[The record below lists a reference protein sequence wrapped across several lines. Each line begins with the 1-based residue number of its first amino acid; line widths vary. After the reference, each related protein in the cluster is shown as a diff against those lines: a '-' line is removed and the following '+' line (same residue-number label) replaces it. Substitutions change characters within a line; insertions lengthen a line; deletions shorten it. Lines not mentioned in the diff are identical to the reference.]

1 MVGVYLALNCN
12 SFLMG
17 FTNRFLIPVLILAPF
32 FTASPA
38 FAQSYYEEVPRT
50 FYGGLLLGG
59 NFTQVDGDRFAG
71 YHKVGLNVGG
81 IVYAQFA
88 EHVAGSIEIL
98 FSQKGSRAHKNQLT
112 TSRAYNILKYDINLN
127 YAEVPI
133 MINYFDKRKSHFGAG
148 FSYSQLISSKEE
160 VITDPTFPSNINL
173 EDYPF
178 QKMDINFLIGFNLHL
193 VKGLFLNG
201 RFQYSVLPIRKNV
214 YSEFGRSEQFNNMW
228 VMRAMYLF

>member
-1 MVGVYLALNCN
+1 M
-12 SFLMG
+12 SR
-17 FTNRFLIPVLILAPF
+17 TKKFLIPVFILASL
-32 FTASPA
+32 FTAGNL
-38 FAQSYYEEVPRT
+38 FAQNYYEEDPHT

-88 EHVAGSIEIL
+88 EHIAGSIEIL
-98 FSQKGSRAHKNQLT
+98 FSQKGSRAHKTQPT
-112 TSRAYNILKYDINLN
+112 TSQAYNILTYDINLN
-127 YAEVPI
+127 YAEVPL
-133 MINYFDKRKSHFGAG
+133 MLNYFDKRKSHFGAG
-148 FSYSQLISSKEE
+148 FSYSQLISSKEN
-160 VITDPTFPSNINL
+160 VLTDPPFPSNIKL

-178 QKMDINFLIGFNLHL
+178 QKMDVNFLIGFNLHL

-214 YSEFGRSEQFNNMW
+214 YSEFGRSQQFNNMW
-228 VMRAMYLF
+228 TMRLMYLF